1 MFERSSIKI
10 LLKRIAEPRKFIQ
23 VIAGPRQVGKTTMV
37 YQAVIKSRLA
47 FHFVSGDETISANS
61 AWIDQQWETARI
73 KASARKNKTVI
84 LVIDE
89 IQKIEDWSKQVK
101 KNWDYD
107 TRKKIKVKVVILGSA
122 QLLLQKG
129 LTESLTGRFE
139 MLQMTQWSYSE
150 MKAAF
155 KFTPEQYVWF
165 GGYPGAASL
174 IKDPIRWKNYILH
187 SLIETSVSKDILM
200 LNRVDKPSLL
210 RKLFELGSSY
220 SGQIL
225 SFNKILGQFLDAGNT
240 TTLSHY
246 LELLESAGLL
256 CGLEKYSPRK
266 VSARSSSPKFQV
278 KDNAFISVYS
288 PTSFSEIRKNPSEW
302 GRMVESAIGAHLINT
317 AITGGFEVFYW
328 REKNDE
334 LDFIITKGK
343 KIIGIEV
350 KTNSRFKISGAKS
363 FQKNFKP
370 DKLLL
375 IGDAGFNWQDFLK
388 MNPSDLF

>member
-23 VIAGPRQVGKTTMV
+23 VIAGPRQVGKTTLV
-37 YQAVIKSRLA
+37 DQAAKKSKLH
-47 FHFVSGDETISANS
+47 FHFASADETISANTI
-61 AWIDQQWETARI
+61 WIDQQWETARI
-73 KASARKNKTVI
+73 KASAKKNKTALLI
-84 LVIDE
+84 IDE

-101 KNWDYD
+101 KNWDND

-139 MLQMTQWSYSE
+139 LLQLTQWSYTE

-174 IKDPIRWKNYILH
+174 VKDPIRWKNYILH

-200 LNRVDKPSLL
+200 LNRVDKPALL

-246 LELLESAGLL
+246 LELLNSAGLL

-266 VSARSSSPKFQV
+266 VSTRSSSPKFQV
-278 KDNAFISVYS
+278 KDNTFISVYS
-288 PTSFSEIRKNPSEW
+288 SISFNEIRKNPIEW
-302 GRMVESAIGAHLINT
+302 GRMVESAIGVHLVNSS
-317 AITGGFEVFYW
+317 ITSGYEVFYW

-350 KTNSRFKISGAKS
+350 KTNSRFKISGAKA

-375 IGDAGFNWQDFLK
+375 IGDSGINWQDFLK
-388 MNPSDLF
+388 MNPDDLF